1 MKRILVFLLFAFN
14 THLLSAFEMNE
25 NMQHAYLA
33 IIDLQLEK
41 GQSFIDLEKKQ
52 NPQNGIILLNENYVD
67 FLSLI
72 IGEDREF
79 FKKISVNKNRRLAA
93 IEKCD
98 KSSPYYLYTKAE
110 INLQWA
116 FARLKFQEYF
126 LAAYEIQKAYFL
138 LQKNQERFPSFHL
151 NKKGIGLLHCLIGAI
166 PENYQWIVN
175 SIGLDGGI
183 MKGLAQLDEVLLLCA
198 EDEAY
203 NCYNTELLFMISFLE
218 MNLTIDKNR
227 FQKSLTAIGEKYT
240 HHILLTFAA
249 ARLSTSL
256 GKNELTIKILNN
268 RPQLDGEYHFAYLDY
283 LMGMSYLY
291 QLDYENAKQKFAL
304 FLSNFKG
311 ENYIKS
317 TYHKLAWIA
326 YLEHDIKTQNLNLEQ
341 VKSVGEAN
349 LDEDKQALKQA
360 EKGRFSHPNLLKCR
374 LFYDGGYYYKAMQE
388 LEMIENTL
396 YFSNTENTIE
406 YWYRKGRISQKL
418 AKPTDEIISFFV
430 KTLEKAGKSTAY
442 FAPMSALQIGIEHE
456 KNGDYERAK
465 SFYNQCL
472 SMKGFD
478 YERGIHQ
485 KAKAALNRIAN

>member
-1 MKRILVFLLFAFN
+1 MKRFLIFLLFVCN
-14 THLLSAFEMNE
+14 NHLLSAFEMNE

-33 IIDLQLEK
+33 IIDLQFEK
-41 GQSFIDLEKKQ
+41 GQSLIDLEKKQ
-52 NPQNGIILLNENYVD
+52 NPRNGIILLNENYID

-72 IGEDREF
+72 IGEDRQLF
-79 FKKISVNKNRRLAA
+79 RKISANKNRRLAA
-93 IEKCD
+93 IENCD

-138 LQKNQERFPSFHL
+138 LKKNQEQYPDFQL
-151 NKKGIGLLHCLIGAI
+151 NKKGIGFLHCLIGAI

-183 MKGLAQLDEVLLLCA
+183 MKGLAQLDELLLLSN
-198 EDEAY
+198 EDKNY
-203 NCYNTELLFMISFLE
+203 SVYNTELLFMISFLE
-218 MNLTIDKNR
+218 MNLIIDKNR
-227 FQKSLTAIGEKYT
+227 FQKSLKAIGEKYKQ
-240 HHILLTFAA
+240 HILLTFAA
-249 ARLSTSL
+249 ARLSASM

-268 RPQLDGEYHFAYLDY
+268 RPQLNRQYHFAYLDY

-304 FLSNFKG
+304 FLRDFKG

-326 YLEHDIKTQNLNLEQ
+326 YLDDEIKTQNLYLEQ
-341 VKSVGEAN
+341 VKSVSEAN

-360 EKGRFSHPNLLKCR
+360 EKGRFSHPNLLKSR
-374 LFYDGGYYYKAMQE
+374 LFYDGGYYHKAMQE
-388 LEMIENTL
+388 LEIIENPF
-396 YFSNTENTIE
+396 YFSSTENIIE
-406 YWYRKGRISQKL
+406 YWYRKGRVSQKL
-418 AKPTDEIISFFV
+418 AKPIDEIISCFV
-430 KTLEKAGKSTAY
+430 KTLEKAGQSTSY

-456 KNGDYERAK
+456 KNGDYEKAK

-485 KAKAALNRIAN
+485 KAKAGLDRIAH